1 MDPLTI
7 GLLFGGATLLQGLI
21 TAIGS
26 AEAAGDFE
34 EANRLRA
41 KAQEEIA
48 ALNPQQLKAIK
59 AEVGDSAF
67 ASIAEPPEGREAQLR
82 ALQKLEAMSSG
93 EDPESV
99 AAYARAQSEA
109 AQTERGLRMAALQRL
124 AQRGAGA
131 TSGLALAAQQD
142 AAQAATQQANMRG
155 LETAAEARRRALAA
169 LAASGQLGGQ
179 LRQQDYQRLA
189 DKAAA
194 QDTINRFNAG
204 QRLDLGRLAWSAEA
218 QKAGLMG
225 GQYEQAAREREA
237 EGARTAAT
245 YSSIGQAIPQT
256 VMAGTMAY
264 QYGQKK

>member
-21 TAIGS
+21 TGIGS
-26 AEAAGDFE
+26 AEAAGDFD

-48 ALNPQQLKAIK
+48 KLNPEQLKAVK
-59 AEVGDSAF
+59 AEVGESAF
-67 ASIAEPPEGREAQLR
+67 ASITEPPEGREAQMR
-82 ALQKLEAMSSG
+82 ALGRLEAMATG
-93 EDPESV
+93 KDAESL
-99 AAYARAQSEA
+99 AEYARAQAEA
-109 AQTERGLRMAALQRL
+109 GQVERGLRQAALQRL
-124 AQRGAGA
+124 SQRGAGA
-131 TSGLALAAQQD
+131 TSGLALAAQQE
-142 AAQAATQQANMRG
+142 AAQQATQLAATRG
-155 LETAAEARRRALAA
+155 LETAAEARRRALSAITSGA
-169 LAASGQLGGQ
+169 GLAGQ

-264 QYGQKK
+264 QYGQRK